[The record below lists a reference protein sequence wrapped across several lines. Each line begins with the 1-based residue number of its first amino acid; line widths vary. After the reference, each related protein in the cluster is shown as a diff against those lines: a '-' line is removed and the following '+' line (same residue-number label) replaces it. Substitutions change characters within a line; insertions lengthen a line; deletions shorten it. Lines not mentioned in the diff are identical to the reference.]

1 MQDLGPERSGK
12 RVNVLLHASSG
23 TRILI
28 RDITGVISSVE
39 DFMKRA
45 VSISIGSS
53 KRNKAVEVTLLGE
66 KVRIERIGTDGDM
79 EAAAQKYKELDGTVD
94 AFGVGGADLGAIVDG
109 KWYPLHSVA
118 PMVRFVKKTPLVDG
132 GGLKNTLENRAP
144 AFLDA
149 KIRDYINSKG
159 RKAFVVLGMDRWGM
173 SKSFVEAGYE
183 TVFGDFMFALDI
195 PIAIRKL
202 NTLKILGGLLFPI
215 VGRLPFEWIYPTGEK
230 QEKRTPKWGK
240 YYAWATVIAGDC
252 HYIKRFMPDDLTG
265 KVIVTN
271 TTTPEDI
278 ETFRKVG
285 VKYLVTTTPVLD
297 GRSFGTNMMEA
308 ALVAVSGK
316 DRPLSWDELSELID
330 RLGFEPQLQELN

>member
-1 MQDLGPERSGK
+1 
-12 RVNVLLHASSG
+12 
-23 TRILI
+23 
-28 RDITGVISSVE
+28 
-39 DFMKRA
+39 MKRA

-66 KVRIERIGTDGDM
+66 NVSIERIGTDGDM
-79 EAAAQKYKELDGTVD
+79 EAAALKYKELDGKVD
-94 AFGVGGADLGAIVDG
+94 AFGVGGTDLGALVDG
-109 KWYPLHSVA
+109 KWFPLYSVQ

-144 AFLDA
+144 AFLDV
-149 KIRDYINSKG
+149 KIGDYINSRG
-159 RKAFVVLGMDRWGM
+159 RKVLVAVGMDRWGL

-183 TVFGDFMFALDI
+183 TIFGDFMFGLDL
-195 PIAIRKL
+195 PIAIRKISQL
-202 NTLKILGGLLFPI
+202 KTLGNLLMPI

-230 QEKRTPKWGK
+230 QEKRTPKWEK

-271 TTTPEDI
+271 TTTPEDV
-278 ETFRKVG
+278 EAFRKAG

-316 DRPLSWDELSELID
+316 GRPLTWPELTEMLD
-330 RLGFEPQLQELN
+330 TLGFEPQLQELN